1 MKKDNDFVKQSASI
15 IEEIENQLKAVLSQK
30 KEKVEKELEEKIRL
44 EKDEAEKK
52 ITQIEEDIEEEKES
66 LTSYKSILSE
76 FESEK
81 EDIKRQIKEHLD
93 RAIQFQTEI
102 EVITGKSLEE
112 LRNVSELNKKLEE
125 INQEVTGKVTSLK
138 VQLEEKYGIV
148 ADIPENDGGKEVS
161 FNLKNELSKLNKIK
175 ELLTAAEPLEEEIK
189 EVEHEEE
196 PEVKPEVGPDF
207 EAEGEEPEQGLE
219 QETEVEAVTE
229 TEETIETKMEEEKE
243 GKRYLPGEPRPD
255 EDTGEEDISHETE
268 EEFKPEETFQD
279 TYEVLEKYR
288 KVENIEND
296 GEINY
301 FENNN
306 KMILDTEVL
315 ISVITDSIDKAKKL
329 YIELSETESPKDQ
342 FFIKQEIIRNQ
353 DELRKFMLGNIRM
366 CEKDNCSLPRYTV
379 GILNENV
386 LKDILEKVSM
396 ENWSNEDDFISF
408 ENEIKE
414 LKDNYYECIT
424 PPAKYLES
432 IIEELEIK

>member
-1 MKKDNDFVKQSASI
+1 M
-15 IEEIENQLKAVLSQK
+15 
-30 KEKVEKELEEKIRL
+30 
-44 EKDEAEKK
+44 
-52 ITQIEEDIEEEKES
+52 
-66 LTSYKSILSE
+66 
-76 FESEK
+76 
-81 EDIKRQIKEHLD
+81 
-93 RAIQFQTEI
+93 
-102 EVITGKSLEE
+102 
-112 LRNVSELNKKLEE
+112 NKKLEE

>member
-1 MKKDNDFVKQSASI
+1 MKKDKDFVKQSASI

-44 EKDEAEKK
+44 EKEEAEKR

-112 LRNVSELNKKLEE
+112 LRNVSELNKKLEV
-125 INQEVTGKVTSLK
+125 INQEVTGKVSSLK

-148 ADIPENDGGKEVS
+148 ADIPESYDGKEVS

-189 EVEHEEE
+189 EVEHEKE
-196 PEVKPEVGPDF
+196 PEVKPEVGPDI

-219 QETEVEAVTE
+219 QEAEVETVTE

-243 GKRYLPGEPRPD
+243 EKKYLPGEPRPV
-255 EDTGEEDISHETE
+255 EDTEEEDISHETE
-268 EEFKPEETFQD
+268 EVKPEETFQD

-288 KVENIEND
+288 KVEDIEND

-306 KMILDTEVL
+306 KIILDTEVL
-315 ISVITDSIDKAKKL
+315 ISVMTDSIDKAKKL

-342 FFIKQEIIRNQ
+342 FFVKQEIIRHQ

-379 GILNENV
+379 GVLNENV
-386 LKDILEKVSM
+386 IKDILEKVSM
-396 ENWSNEDDFISF
+396 ENWSNEEDFISF
-408 ENEIKE
+408 DNKIKE

-424 PPAKYLES
+424 PPAQYLES

>member
-1 MKKDNDFVKQSASI
+1 MEKDNDFVKQSASI
-15 IEEIENQLKAVLSQK
+15 IEEIENQLKEVLSQK

-44 EKDEAEKK
+44 EKEEAEKR

-76 FESEK
+76 FQSEK
-81 EDIKRQIKEHLD
+81 EDIKKQIKEHLD

-125 INQEVTGKVTSLK
+125 INQEVTGKVSSLK

-148 ADIPENDGGKEVS
+148 ADIPESYDGKEVS

-196 PEVKPEVGPDF
+196 PEVKPEVGPDI
-207 EAEGEEPEQGLE
+207 EAEGEKVEQELE
-219 QETEVEAVTE
+219 QKAEVEAVTE
-229 TEETIETKMEEEKE
+229 TEETIETKMEEEEEEK
-243 GKRYLPGEPRPD
+243 KYLPGEPHPV

-268 EEFKPEETFQD
+268 EVKPEETFQGI
-279 TYEVLEKYR
+279 YEVLEKYR

-315 ISVITDSIDKAKKL
+315 ISVMTDSIDKAKKL

-342 FFIKQEIIRNQ
+342 FFVKQEIIRHQ
-353 DELRKFMLGNIRM
+353 DVLRKFILGNIRM

-396 ENWSNEDDFISF
+396 ENWSNEEDFTSF
-408 ENEIKE
+408 ENKIKE
-414 LKDNYYECIT
+414 LKDTYYECIT
-424 PPAKYLES
+424 PPDKYLES

>member
-1 MKKDNDFVKQSASI
+1 MKKDKDFVKQSASI

-44 EKDEAEKK
+44 GKEEAEKR

-81 EDIKRQIKEHLD
+81 ENIKRQIKEHLD

-112 LRNVSELNKKLEE
+112 LRDVSELNKKFEE
-125 INQEVTGKVTSLK
+125 INQEVTGKVSSLK

-148 ADIPENDGGKEVS
+148 ADIPESYDSKEVS

-196 PEVKPEVGPDF
+196 PEVKPEVGPDI
-207 EAEGEEPEQGLE
+207 EAEGEKLE
-219 QETEVEAVTE
+219 QELEQKAEVEAVTE

-243 GKRYLPGEPRPD
+243 EKKYLPGEPRPV
-255 EDTGEEDISHETE
+255 EDTEEEDISHETE
-268 EEFKPEETFQD
+268 EFKPKETFQD
-279 TYEVLEKYR
+279 IYEVLEKYR

-301 FENNN
+301 FENDN

-315 ISVITDSIDKAKKL
+315 ISVMTDSIDKAKKL

-342 FFIKQEIIRNQ
+342 FFVKQEIIRHQ
-353 DELRKFMLGNIRM
+353 DELRKFMLGNIRI

-396 ENWSNEDDFISF
+396 ENWSNEEDFTSF
-408 ENEIKE
+408 ENKIKE